1 VFCGVVVAPGVVVVA
16 PGAGVVAVVVATVVG
31 ACTSGSD
38 FSPQPAAARAAM
50 AAAPSTSSRS
60 RLVPAE
66 PFTARQGNGA
76 PRGLPAAA

>member
-1 VFCGVVVAPGVVVVA
+1 MP
-16 PGAGVVAVVVATVVG
+16 
-31 ACTSGSD
+31 
-38 FSPQPAAARAAM
+38 
-50 AAAPSTSSRS
+50 AAPSTSSRS